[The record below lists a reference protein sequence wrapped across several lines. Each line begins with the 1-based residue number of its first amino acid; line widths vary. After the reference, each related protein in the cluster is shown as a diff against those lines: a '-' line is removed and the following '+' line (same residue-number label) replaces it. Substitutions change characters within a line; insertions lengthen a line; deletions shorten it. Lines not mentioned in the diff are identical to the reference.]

1 MKVTLLN
8 PRNEG
13 DFLAGVTDICLAG
26 HVCKRLD
33 YDDTVYRFTDEE
45 KRKYIKKLIEL
56 GHESVLEHFNFT
68 FYIEDISRALLQELA
83 RHRHISLSVE
93 STRSALQRRLYFIYP
108 KTREKICQTLNTCLS
123 LAQNTLNVSAA
134 HTQDPKG
141 NMETTDAVVEQAM
154 KDLIQYMQKMDHY
167 YNDHLSGE
175 DVVSFKAKNE
185 FFKYL
190 LPEVMPVNL
199 VLTLNL
205 RELRHILKLRSEK
218 YALPEFRVLCW
229 EMVQPEVFPKDYHYL
244 IEDCIAMDLEAFIR
258 QWNNTCG
265 HCFYVADKT
274 NGENEEDAK
283 KC

>member
-13 DFLAGVTDICLAG
+13 GFFAGVTDICLAG
-26 HVCKRLD
+26 LVCKRLD

-45 KRKYIKKLIEL
+45 NRKYIKKLIEL

-68 FYIEDISRALLQELA
+68 FYIEDVSRALLQELA

-93 STRSALQRRLYFIYP
+93 STRSALHRRFDLDDP
-108 KTREKICQTLNTCLS
+108 ELRKRICQTINHCLS

-134 HTQDPKG
+134 YTQDPKG
-141 NMETTDAVVEQAM
+141 NMRKTDVAVE
-154 KDLIQYMQKMDHY
+154 LIMIEFIKYMQKMDQHY
-167 YNDHLSGE
+167 NALLPADE
-175 DVVSFKAKNE
+175 VVSRHAKNE

-190 LPEVMPVNL
+190 LPEVLPVTL
-199 VLTLNL
+199 VLTMNL

-229 EMVQPEVFPKDYHYL
+229 EMIQPEVFPKDYHYL
-244 IEDCIAMDLEAFIR
+244 IEDCIAPDLEAFIR
-258 QWNNTCG
+258 QWNNACER
-265 HCFYVADKT
+265 CFYVADKT
-274 NGENEEDAK
+274 EKGEEGALS